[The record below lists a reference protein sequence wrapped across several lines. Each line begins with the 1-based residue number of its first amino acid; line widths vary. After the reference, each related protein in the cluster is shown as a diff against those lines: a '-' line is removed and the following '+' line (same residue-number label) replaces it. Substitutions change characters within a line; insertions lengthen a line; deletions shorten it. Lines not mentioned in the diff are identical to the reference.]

1 MNDKSPQFEVKKQL
15 ILHLKEDTIQ
25 LPKPVNNTKRK
36 SQRSKSTGER
46 TFEETK
52 QKETNKKLM
61 IHNKNLALCAFEEQ
75 TNSCKKSQNCQKKES
90 NPHEKY
96 HHNLLNVQERENN
109 FSKKENTKEYKCK
122 STLKY
127 QPKKLRY
134 NLPLKYNAIHD
145 ERGKISSSD
154 VHHPYLTLSEVR

>member
-46 TFEETK
+46 SFEETK
-52 QKETNKKLM
+52 QKETNKKHM
-61 IHNKNLALCAFEEQ
+61 INNKNLALCGFEEQ

-96 HHNLLNVQERENN
+96 PHNLLNVQERENN
-109 FSKKENTKEYKCK
+109 FSKKKNILITY
-122 STLKY
+122 
-127 QPKKLRY
+127 
-134 NLPLKYNAIHD
+134 
-145 ERGKISSSD
+145 
-154 VHHPYLTLSEVR
+154 